1 MSTAQT
7 VYVVSTK
14 DSLGFDIERVFS
26 EPEIARLYGENQHNI
41 TEWIDVLPN
50 VWMGKANGVEVW
62 IHGKSV
68 HRGAKWA

>member
-26 EPEIARLYGENQHNI
+26 NLDASKVYGAKQHNI
-41 TEWIDVLPN
+41 TEWTRAATNIWV
-50 VWMGKANGVEVW
+50 GKANGVEVC
-62 IHGKSV
+62 IHKKSV
-68 HRGAKWA
+68 YQGAEWA